1 MREDIAKSFAFSL
14 MMMYSVDYQCI
25 IMDFARNNR
34 IILCA
39 KYDKISFWIISFI
52 VIFDMKDGTKG
63 DMKEYNCSTFRDFHL
78 IMKERI

>member
-1 MREDIAKSFAFSL
+1 
-14 MMMYSVDYQCI
+14 
-25 IMDFARNNR
+25 MDFARNNR

>member
-52 VIFDMKDGTKG
+52 VIFDMK
-63 DMKEYNCSTFRDFHL
+63 EYNCSTFRDFHL